1 MYKIMTGKD
10 DVSPSIWFQ
19 TMAEFRGTG
28 ISTRQSE
35 GIYNIHPKESQNQVR
50 RNFFSQRVVAP
61 WNALPDWVK
70 QSTSVNMFKNTLDDH
85 MKQGVFQPS

>member
-10 DVSPSIWFQ
+10 DVSPSIWFH

-28 ISTRQSE
+28 IATRQSE
-35 GIYNIHPKESQNQVR
+35 GLYNIHHQESNTQVR
-50 RNFFSQRVVAP
+50 GNFFSQRVVDP

-85 MKQGVFQPS
+85 MKRGVFIPT

>member
-19 TMAEFRGTG
+19 TMAEFRGTV

-35 GIYNIHPKESQNQVR
+35 VLFNIHPQESQNQVR
-50 RNFFSQRVVAP
+50 RDFFSQRVVAP

-70 QSTSVNMFKNTLDDH
+70 QSTSVNMFKNTL
-85 MKQGVFQPS
+85 MTT